1 MGHFFL
7 KKKTIERKLV
17 CGIDFNYAIIQVV
30 GVKSAQE
37 VTEINPEGKKESIV
51 HYFLNLEE
59 FYEPTPGNTPEFK
72 LRTVIK
78 VKKRYDDF
86 ATLYKNIWSIYRDIH
101 DVNIPSLPTQKLV
114 VHGVTKFDP
123 KERKQTWETF
133 FFNLLRIPRIEENE
147 SFKEF
152 FCLNRLRGNFEWD
165 RKKNEEYNWTYLV
178 HCI

>member
-1 MGHFFL
+1 M
-7 KKKTIERKLV
+7 V
-17 CGIDFNYAIIQVV
+17 CGIDFNYVIVQVV
-30 GVKSAQE
+30 GVKSSQE
-37 VTEINPEGKKESIV
+37 VIEINSEGKKESIV

-72 LRTVIK
+72 QRTVIK

-152 FCLNRLRGNFEWD
+152 FHLPKLEMGPKYYR
-165 RKKNEEYNWTYLV
+165 EEKET
-178 HCI
+178 HDFT